1 VLYLLLFKLDKG
13 KTMIKY
19 FSDTPT
25 LEARAV
31 QIWQILIGKAYNRQV
46 TTCREIADILGY
58 EGAGVLAGVLDRQL
72 RHIMF
77 FCSQNKLPPLTV
89 LVVSGD
95 TDLPCKWFKTRND
108 LHRERENV
116 FKYDWFS
123 IYPPTA
129 SEFAEAYE
137 AARKNNWII

>member
-1 VLYLLLFKLDKG
+1 
-13 KTMIKY
+13 MIKY

-31 QIWQILIGKAYNRQV
+31 QIWQILTGKAYNRQI
-46 TTCREIADILGY
+46 TTCREIADIVGY
-58 EGAGVLAGVLDRQL
+58 EGAGVLDKQL
-72 RHIMF
+72 GHIMF

-89 LVVSGD
+89 LVVNGD
-95 TDLPCKWFKTRND
+95 TDPPDKGFKTKND
-108 LHRERENV
+108 LRRERENV

-129 SEFAEAYE
+129 SEFAQAYE
-137 AARKNNWII
+137 AARKNIWKM

>member
-1 VLYLLLFKLDKG
+1 
-13 KTMIKY
+13 MIKY

-31 QIWQILIGKAYNRQV
+31 QIWQILTGKAYNRQI

-95 TDLPCKWFKTRND
+95 TDLPCKGFKTRND
-108 LHRERENV
+108 LRREREDV

-137 AARKNNWII
+137 AARKNNWKI